1 MSFSQAQPKK
11 NLIFTIPIR
20 PVVIEPMSDFLVD
33 GRHGFHVT
41 LSPLAAEI
49 LGLYLE
55 KFEDVELHH
64 GLFNLERSLED
75 RSRLEHHKHL
85 ERKETSTN
93 QCKLHVK
100 PFKKY
105 ITSKNRI
112 QCFMNIILILHMNS
126 LHYTI
131 RDVTA

>member
-1 MSFSQAQPKK
+1 MQLVSWDAAYEPRFTKEIIPNVNVFLTGPAKK
-11 NLIFTIPIR
+11 NLIFTVPIR

-93 QCKLHVK
+93 Q
-100 PFKKY
+100 
-105 ITSKNRI
+105 
-112 QCFMNIILILHMNS
+112 
-126 LHYTI
+126 
-131 RDVTA
+131 